1 MNKIVNLT
9 KTLTKNLFRQPEIV
23 FFTLIFP
30 AAMLMFFIYVF
41 GGLYEGESNIQVNVG
56 VVYQEELN
64 GFTEQIFDNVFSGFK
79 ENMKNSKIDVLD
91 PDENIEQIIKNE
103 DYDLII
109 EFPANINNL
118 NLKMVTGL
126 SDVDKI
132 KFYHSPKSQSI
143 LSRDIMSSV
152 FEQINLMINAQGREI
167 NLVTQYKN
175 INTSNDDFNY
185 NQFIFP
191 GIIVMAIFT
200 ASIFNLPISYVSDI
214 ETKIIKRIKSTPIKG
229 YQYFLSLLISN
240 LLILFLAFIIIYVV
254 GYYNGI
260 ENIFNISF
268 MLLIVYYLI
277 CGISFGLLIASFF
290 KKMASVSVFSNIIYF
305 LTIFLSG
312 LYFPVKDVPW
322 VIRWFVYF
330 NPGTYMVDGLRN
342 VLDNNI
348 VNFNQIFIPF
358 IWTILG
364 ITFFSVSYRRL
375 IKDE

>member
-1 MNKIVNLT
+1 MNKIINLT
-9 KTLTKNLFRQPEIV
+9 KTLTKNLFRQPDIV

-30 AAMLMFFIYVF
+30 SLLLMFFIYVF
-41 GGLYEGESNIQVNVG
+41 GGLYEAESNIQVTVG

-64 GFTEQIFDNVFSGFK
+64 GFTEQIFDNVFSEFK
-79 ENMKNSKIDVLD
+79 KNMSSSKIEILD
-91 PDENIEQIIKNE
+91 SGENIEQIIKDG
-103 DYDLII
+103 DYDIII

-118 NLKMVTGL
+118 NLKMMTGL
-126 SDVDKI
+126 SEVDKI
-132 KFYHSPKSQSI
+132 KFYHSPNSQSI

-152 FEQINLMINAQGREI
+152 FEQINLMINAQGKDI
-167 NLVTQYKN
+167 DLVTQYKN
-175 INTSNDDFNY
+175 ISTENDDFDY

-191 GIIVMAIFT
+191 GIIVMSIFT
-200 ASIFNLPISYVSDI
+200 VSIFNLPIAYVSDI
-214 ETKIIKRIKSTPIKG
+214 ETKIIKRIKSTPVKG

-240 LLILFLAFIIIYVV
+240 LFILLLSFIIIYVV

-260 ENIFNISF
+260 ENIFNINF
-268 MLLIVYYLI
+268 MMLIIYYLI

-290 KKMASVSVFSNIIYF
+290 KKIASVSVFTNIIYF

-322 VIRWFVYF
+322 AIRWFVYF

-342 VLDNNI
+342 FLDNNMI
-348 VNFNQIFIPF
+348 DLNQIVIPL
-358 IWTILG
+358 IWAILG
-364 ITFFSVSYRRL
+364 VTIFSVSYRRL